1 VEPIATM
8 KYTIVFPIPVSQKDE
23 FTYLIPTGFYRDV
36 ATQLKVTTV
45 RMLCMTGTNPPTL
58 HRRGVSGTRPSEFSL
73 VD

>member
-1 VEPIATM
+1 M
-8 KYTIVFPIPVSQKDE
+8 KYKIVFPIPVSQKDE

-45 RMLCMTGTNPPTL
+45 RMLCMTGTNPPTF